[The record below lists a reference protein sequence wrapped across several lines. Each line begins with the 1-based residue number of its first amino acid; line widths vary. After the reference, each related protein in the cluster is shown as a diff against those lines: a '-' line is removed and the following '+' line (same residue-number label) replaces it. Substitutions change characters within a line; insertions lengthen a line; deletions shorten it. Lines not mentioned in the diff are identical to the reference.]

1 VTALALPKAFV
12 VQWSQMDRWSVD
24 SFRTIG
30 WRWPAAVM
38 RPLGE
43 ALKLRRDEVD
53 RDLPKDEVPIIE
65 KISFGGVITVTD
77 ADARRGYKG
86 RLFWASPGELV
97 YSKIRVKQG
106 SLAVVPSEI
115 EVLAVSTEYPVYRIE
130 PTIADGRYIELVVR
144 SEPFKQ
150 LLDGLS
156 HGGSTKT
163 RIPPDEFARLVVPLP
178 PLQTQRAIVAAFDRS
193 RDEVAR
199 LRAEADKLEADAEAD
214 FLKALGLKPPAQTAP
229 PKVFAMPWSAMKR
242 WGVQPN
248 QMAATGV
255 DLTVGAFPAVELR
268 HCLAGTANGY
278 SIKPVSQKTPHK
290 MLRLSALQPGY
301 VDTEDSKYVR
311 VTERIAKRFHIRK
324 GDLLICRSI
333 GSFDQVAK
341 CSLVREDRT
350 DILFPDIM
358 IRAQFNNTV
367 DPRYAREVIQSKPGR
382 RWFQQAARTAV
393 GMWKIGGADIASFP
407 IPLPDRKTQESLVEK
422 VVAGR
427 SRAADFRS
435 KAQEAE
441 QSASDQVEAMI
452 LGTRPIPK

>member
-1 VTALALPKAFV
+1 MTALALPKAFV

-115 EVLAVSTEYPVYRIE
+115 EALAVSTEYPVYRIE

-199 LRAEADKLEADAEAD
+199 LRAEADKLEAEAEVE

-229 PKVFAMPWSAMKR
+229 AKVFAMPWSEMKR
-242 WGVQPN
+242 WSVTYGQAIGTGTDLSHSKYPLGLLADHLVKIQYGTSEKANMSGRGLPVLRIN
-248 QMAATGV
+248 NIKNGRIDTADLKHVSLAAKTANSLKLAVGDVVVIRTSGSRDLVGTCAPFEDDSEFVFASYLIRMRFNTSTMDPRFASHFLNCPLGRQQV
-255 DLTVGAFPAVELR
+255 DALSRHIMQNNINSEELR
-268 HCLAGTANGY
+268 
-278 SIKPVSQKTPHK
+278 SIEIPIPPIHAQREIVQKIVKGRTNADE
-290 MLRLSALQPGY
+290 LR
-301 VDTEDSKYVR
+301 
-311 VTERIAKRFHIRK
+311 AK
-324 GDLLICRSI
+324 
-333 GSFDQVAK
+333 
-341 CSLVREDRT
+341 
-350 DILFPDIM
+350 
-358 IRAQFNNTV
+358 
-367 DPRYAREVIQSKPGR
+367 ARER
-382 RWFQQAARTAV
+382 
-393 GMWKIGGADIASFP
+393 
-407 IPLPDRKTQESLVEK
+407 EK
-422 VVAGR
+422 DAN
-427 SRAADFRS
+427 
-435 KAQEAE
+435 AE
-441 QSASDQVEAMI
+441 LEEMI
-452 LGTRPIPK
+452 LGTRPVPK